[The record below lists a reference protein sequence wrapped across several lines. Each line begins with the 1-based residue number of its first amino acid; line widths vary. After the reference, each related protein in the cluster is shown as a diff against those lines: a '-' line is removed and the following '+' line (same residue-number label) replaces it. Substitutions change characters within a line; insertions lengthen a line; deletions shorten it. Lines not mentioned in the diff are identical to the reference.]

1 MENRAHALAAG
12 LFALVL
18 GVALLASL
26 WWFSDGRESQRIYIL
41 ESAGTVSGL
50 NLEAQVR
57 YRGIPAGKVSSITID
72 PDDLRKI
79 LVEIRLSDDI
89 PVTRGTRATLAYQGV
104 TGLAYVQLND
114 RGENLEPLVSANGE
128 PPRIRLEPGLMEQ
141 LTETALDVTRRL
153 KLVADRLG
161 DFVNEENM
169 GRLANTL
176 QRLESAAAGAD
187 RSFQDVPKT
196 LAAIREVLNRENLAR
211 LRSTLENLDQ
221 ASANAGP
228 AVAET
233 RELMVRLQGLADR
246 LDAATGTTGERVF
259 EDTLPQLNALLKDLT
274 VTSRRIGHLVEEV
287 DASPQMLLLGREAVP
302 PGPGERGF
310 GDARR

>member
-114 RGENLEPLVSANGE
+114 RGENPEPLVSANGE